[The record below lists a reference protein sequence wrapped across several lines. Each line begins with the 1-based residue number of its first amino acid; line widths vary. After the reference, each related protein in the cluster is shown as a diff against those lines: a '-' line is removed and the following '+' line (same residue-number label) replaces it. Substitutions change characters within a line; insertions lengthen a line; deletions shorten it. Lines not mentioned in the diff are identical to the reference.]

1 MIITRESIADVLT
14 TVDKVRGHANRPRT
28 YKAGDAWPLVGSVDR
43 YNGLMW
49 QTTWRILLCLGGD
62 EVKADKLLEQV
73 AVPIA
78 QALQDADVLYVNAIV
93 PFLMPTEEGNDI
105 LAAEFTGT
113 PITVDPAS

>member
-1 MIITRESIADVLT
+1 MIITRQSIADVLS
-14 TVDKVRGHANRPRT
+14 TVDDVKGYAARPRAM
-28 YKAGDAWPLVGSVDR
+28 KIGDGWPLVGSIDR

-49 QTTWRILLCLGGD
+49 MTTWRILLCLGGD
-62 EVKADKLLEQV
+62 EKKADTFLEQA

-93 PFLMPTEEGNDI
+93 PFLMPTEGGNDI